1 MAIDVTT
8 RIWRDVI
15 TSNDELF
22 ALFGEPS
29 ERAVKKEM
37 AALDEHCRNFIARS
51 PFLLMGTA
59 NVAGQCDVSPKG
71 DVPGFVLVVDDHTI
85 IIPDR
90 PGNKRADGFKN
101 ILVNPHVGILFIV
114 PGKEETL
121 RVNGRAT
128 LVRDADLLDRM
139 AVDGKRP
146 LMATVIDIE
155 ECFLHCAKAFR
166 RSLLWDSTT
175 WPDKTDLPSMS
186 RMLVDQIK
194 MNTTLEEMETQIAA
208 GMKNLY

>member
-1 MAIDVTT
+1 MAVDVET
-8 RIWRDVI
+8 RVWRDVI
-15 TSNDELF
+15 SSKDDLL
-22 ALFGEPS
+22 ALLGEPS

-37 AALDEHCRNFIARS
+37 TSLDEHCRNFIARS
-51 PFLLMGTA
+51 PFLLMGSA
-59 NVAGQCDVSPKG
+59 NTAGQCDVSPKG
-71 DVPGFVLVVDDHTI
+71 DKPGFVLVVDDQTI
-85 IIPDR
+85 VIPDR

-101 ILVNPHVGILFIV
+101 ILVNPHVGLLFIV

-128 LVRDADLLDRM
+128 LVRDVDLLDRM

-146 LMATVIDIE
+146 IMATVIEIE

-166 RSLLWDSTT
+166 RSFLWDVET
-175 WPDKTDLPSMS
+175 WPDREDLPSMS
-186 RMLVDQIK
+186 RMLVDQTK
-194 MNTTLEEMETQIAA
+194 MDTTLEEMETQIAA